1 MQQYISTVHTYG
13 IELSLTPV
21 IQLESACETGM
32 TPAQMNFLTS
42 IADKIPR
49 LFKSIAEGN
58 MHAEY
63 QLGSRMLNGRQVKLS
78 LVAEVCDPG
87 DNPLSTHSKP
97 MPVPVPISDNEPDTV
112 SHTYSNT
119 KNTA

>member
-1 MQQYISTVHTYG
+1 
-13 IELSLTPV
+13 
-21 IQLESACETGM
+21 M
-32 TPAQMNFLTS
+32 TPAQMNFLSS

-49 LFKSIAEGN
+49 LFKSIADGN

-63 QLGSRMLNGRQVKLS
+63 HLGSRMLNGRQVKLS

-97 MPVPVPISDNEPDTV
+97 MNHVRSALPDSPAIDTAIDP
-112 SHTYSNT
+112 TT
-119 KNTA
+119 KETA

>member
-1 MQQYISTVHTYG
+1 
-13 IELSLTPV
+13 
-21 IQLESACETGM
+21 
-32 TPAQMNFLTS
+32 
-42 IADKIPR
+42 
-49 LFKSIAEGN
+49 

-97 MPVPVPISDNEPDTV
+97 MPDSGIGGSGKTSKIDDELEEKAQLERP
-112 SHTYSNT
+112 
-119 KNTA
+119 